1 MDSFPSEKRSWIMRQ
16 VRGADTTPERKVRSI
31 LHKLGYRFRLHRED
45 IRGKPD
51 IVFSKRRKVIFVH
64 GCFWHGH
71 SCKRGNRIPKSN
83 TEYWTKKIASNKRR
97 DRSVRRDLKIEG
109 WKALTIWECELKN
122 ANRLARKLVK
132 FLENDACNK

>member
-1 MDSFPSEKRSWIMRQ
+1 MRQ